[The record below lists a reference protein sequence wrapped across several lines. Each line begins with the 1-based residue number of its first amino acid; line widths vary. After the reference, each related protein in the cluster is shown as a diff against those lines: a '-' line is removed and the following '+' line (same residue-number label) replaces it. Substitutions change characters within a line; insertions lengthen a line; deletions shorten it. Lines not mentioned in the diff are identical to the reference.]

1 MKNNNLKI
9 ADFGISNFL
18 TATLTTCQ
26 SGTPAYQA
34 PEIWNGKGSNFKS
47 DVWSVIIQNLIKEL
61 NRSTCSNYRALGVS
75 FYQIC
80 TGYLPF
86 IANDTVRG
94 YFVNTKPTPELPNEF
109 QEYNIIFKK

>member
-47 DVWSVIIQNLIKEL
+47 DVWSVIIQHLVKYLI
-61 NRSTCSNYRALGVS
+61 STYSNFRALGVS

-94 YFVNTKPTPELPNEF
+94 HFV
-109 QEYNIIFKK
+109 IVSS